1 MPQSLLNSEAH
12 DFSVDEKNLPCYPLV
27 VQVGLFF
34 VLAFLCF
41 LSCGR
46 DLFNS
51 PNLNYSFDEKLD
63 RLHSLKLDLNEA
75 GFGELAQIPGIGKSI
90 ASEIIRYRQAYGRFK
105 DVNEIGKVKGIG
117 QKTADKLINHLYV
130 GSEFAL
136 EFEKTERIIAS
147 LKTGDAK
154 NNILDKGFIAAEKID
169 PNQATFEELKKLP
182 GIGEMLA
189 TRIVEKRRGMVFRS
203 EKDLQKVSGIG
214 KKTAA
219 KIAPF
224 LKFPLI
230 SQ

>member
-1 MPQSLLNSEAH
+1 MPQSLLNSEAQL
-12 DFSVDEKNLPCYPLV
+12 FSVDEKKLPYYPLV
-27 VQVGLFF
+27 IQFGLFF
-34 VLAFLCF
+34 VLALLCF

-46 DLFNS
+46 GLFNS
-51 PNLNYSFDEKLD
+51 QIFCYSFDEKLD
-63 RLHSLKLDLNEA
+63 PQHCLKLDLNEA
-75 GFGELAQIPGIGKSI
+75 GFGELSQIPGIGKSI
-90 ASEIIRYRQAYGRFK
+90 ASEIIRHRQAYGRFK

-117 QKTADKLINHLYV
+117 QKTADKLFNHLYV
-130 GSEFAL
+130 GAEVAA

-147 LKTGDAK
+147 LKKGEAK
-154 NNILDKGFIAAEKID
+154 SNIFDKGVIYLEKID

-182 GIGEMLA
+182 GIGDMLA
-189 TRIVEKRRGMVFRS
+189 KRIVEKRKEMVFRD